1 MKKCPVC
8 GKFIQEWETLCS
20 DCWRLLELLKKHS
33 KKEELIAEK
42 LKGRAKAY
50 LTDLLREICKH
61 CPNRDKDFKED
72 ICQSCRFYQKERLI
86 RVFLD

>member
-1 MKKCPVC
+1 MKKCSVC
-8 GKFIQEWETLCS
+8 GKSIQEWETLCS

-33 KKEELIAEK
+33 GKEELIVEK
-42 LKGRAKAY
+42 LKGRAKEY

-61 CPNRDKDFKED
+61 CPYRGKDLKENV
-72 ICQSCRFYQKERLI
+72 CRSCPFYQKERLI

>member
-8 GKFIQEWETLCS
+8 GKSIQEWETLCS

-33 KKEELIAEK
+33 GKEELIVEK
-42 LKGRAKAY
+42 LKGRAKEY

-61 CPNRDKDFKED
+61 CPYKAKGLKENM
-72 ICQSCRFYQKERLI
+72 CRSCSFYQKERLI